1 MTENNQAPMIKLAGL
16 WKEEGKDNSVFYSGK
31 LGYGT
36 RLLLFRNK
44 YKRDEKDPD
53 LILYLAKSEE
63 RKPKGEAFPEPS
75 GEADPDIPF

>member
-1 MTENNQAPMIKLAGL
+1 MTENNKTPMIKLAAL
-16 WKEEGKDNSVFYSGK
+16 WKEEGKDDSVFYSGK

-44 YKRDEKDPD
+44 YKRDDKDPD

-63 RKPKGEAFPEPS
+63 RKPKAEAPPELS
-75 GEADPDIPF
+75 DEEDSDISF